1 MSQGLVIKIVSE
13 YCYVLSDEKIYEC
26 KAVGILRH
34 QKLKLTVGDKAEFEI
49 LDEINLK
56 GSISGFES
64 RKNLLHR
71 PRIAN
76 IDQVIIIT
84 SVANPKFASYIL
96 NKYLAFVEIIGIKPV
111 LAFTKTDLIDS
122 NDPVIKEINSYK
134 NIGYEIFLIN
144 NKITSD
150 SDWKRFKTIFKDK
163 ISVFTGQTG
172 AGKSTTL
179 NHLIPGLMEK
189 TQEISKALNRGKHT
203 TTKNELFPVDGGYI
217 ADTPG
222 FSSFELS
229 EVNCSELAQSYSFF
243 KINLGKCKFRDCLHL
258 KSAPGCFIKDAVE
271 KKQFPEFIYTDY
283 LKMLEEIKLIEG
295 GRKF

>member
-1 MSQGLVIKIVSE
+1 MQGLIVKIVSE
-13 YCYVLSDEKIYEC
+13 YCYVLNEDKIYEC
-26 KAVGILRH
+26 KAIGILRH
-34 QKLKLTVGDKAEFEI
+34 QKLKLTVGDLAEFEI

-56 GSISGFES
+56 GSIVGFKK
-64 RKNLLHR
+64 RKNELHR

-76 IDQVIIIT
+76 IDQVVIIT
-84 SVANPKFASYIL
+84 SVANPTFASYIL
-96 NKYLAFVEIIGIKPV
+96 NKYLAFIEIAEIKPI

-122 NDPVIKEINSYK
+122 DSLVIEQIRSYEK
-134 NIGYEIFLIN
+134 IGYEVFLIN
-144 NKITSD
+144 NKIKGD
-150 SDWKRFKTIFKDK
+150 QEWNKFKTIFKDK

-179 NHLIPGLMEK
+179 NHLIPGLTEK

-222 FSSFELS
+222 FSSFELK
-229 EVNCSELAQSYSFF
+229 EVAAVELSQSYNFF
-243 KINLGKCKFRDCLHL
+243 KQNLGKCKFRDCLHL
-258 KSAPGCFIKDAVE
+258 VTAPGCFIREMVSQL
-271 KKQFPEFIYTDY
+271 QFPEFIYLDY

-295 GRKF
+295 GKKY